1 MNISMIIFTAI
12 LFFVLTPGILL
23 SIPPNGSKHLKAFV
37 HAVVFAL
44 VYRFTHRTVWL
55 YLNGMA

>member
-1 MNISMIIFTAI
+1 MIVFTAI
-12 LFFVLTPGILL
+12 LFYVLTPGILL

-44 VYRFTHRTVWL
+44 IYKFTHRTVWL